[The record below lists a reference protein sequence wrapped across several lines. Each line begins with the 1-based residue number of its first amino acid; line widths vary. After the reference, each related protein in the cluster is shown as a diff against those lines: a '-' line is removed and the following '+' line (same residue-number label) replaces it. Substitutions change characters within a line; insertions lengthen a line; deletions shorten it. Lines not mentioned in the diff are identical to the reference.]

1 MDLGVDGPRHKS
13 WQPYRPAIYKTVAS
27 WSLVAT
33 LLLIHVSHG
42 AIGERTGTASRTA
55 RLGLPA
61 DGSEW
66 RPPEAKHWQAPSTQP
81 GPADSPVTLVTS
93 SLDRIAHSHRAAV
106 VTIGGMIGTMDRATL
121 GLGPSLTADVRQSK
135 DGLAPGMMTDIFL
148 FHNATRP
155 VVAGRRW
162 SPTLEKHFLFR
173 RDLSKT
179 EQDTSPSVGAGN
191 GQPITH
197 CPGSESMVG
206 NCTTTRDLHPP
217 TLMTHAG
224 SGNGTEV
231 TGRLNSTGFAGPAMD
246 GPELA
251 TLQSPLEDNR
261 TAYYYS
267 VANLDNHNDVVCDD
281 EYQMEYNE
289 NCLIDHNVTCV
300 GDPDFCNLTYG
311 EYRQL
316 LMDYIYPS
324 TGEWILIASH
334 TVVFIM
340 GLVGNALVCIAVYT
354 NHTMRTVTNIF
365 IVNLAVADFFVILF
379 CLPPTVV
386 WDVTETWFM
395 GKAMC
400 KVVIYF
406 QTVSVTVSVL
416 TLTFISIDRWYA
428 ICFPLRYK
436 PRPERAWR
444 SIALIWLIGFLSDLP
459 EFLVLTTR
467 RKKLRFDIK
476 LFTQC
481 VATWDN
487 ETEKTFYIVKFVLLY
502 TLPLL
507 FMTVAYF
514 QIVRVLWRSDT
525 IPGHRESRNQ
535 PCGTV
540 HSTRTTLNC
549 VGNTSTMGQ
558 LRARRKA
565 AKMLVAVVIMFAGCY
580 FPVHMLNVAR
590 YTVDIGQS
598 DIVAVLS
605 LFSHWLCYANSAVNP
620 VIYNFMSGKFR
631 REFKNVL
638 EKCRCLKNSHA
649 YGGRVGGYDDRSLC
663 HTATRLNVSPS
674 TRSNYH
680 LASVRD
686 ARFKQHTQQT
696 SFNGSRHLHGRN
708 SINHPGSLQTQISP
722 ISMEERVA
730 VAKNLD
736 SETLQFTAR
745 TNSSAVPTSRATG
758 YGNSSINHSSRGS
771 KGATNSYRGTINGN
785 QQQRQSFLHQHH
797 QSGQVV
803 FAKEPTEQEP
813 TNASPTTTTMARA
826 MLVNQSSSCKY
837 NDT

>member
-1 MDLGVDGPRHKS
+1 MRVNVHRQAPWLWNWNQRPSTHRSSS
-13 WQPYRPAIYKTVAS
+13 WCFWAKLM
-27 WSLVAT
+27 LVHISYISVEVVRAGGT
-33 LLLIHVSHG
+33 
-42 AIGERTGTASRTA
+42 GEQIMMG
-55 RLGLPA
+55 GN
-61 DGSEW
+61 EW
-66 RPPEAKHWQAPSTQP
+66 RPPEAKHWSAFYSGHTVST
-81 GPADSPVTLVTS
+81 VTVVTS
-93 SLDRIAHSHRAAV
+93 SLDRIAQSHRTSPSGPV
-106 VTIGGMIGTMDRATL
+106 RRNGSPSGVGVTFDGAD
-121 GLGPSLTADVRQSK
+121 DVRQSK
-135 DGLAPGMMTDIFL
+135 ASLAPSVTSF
-148 FHNATRP
+148 TRRTASSLDT
-155 VVAGRRW
+155 AG
-162 SPTLEKHFLFR
+162 KHFLFR

-179 EQDTSPSVGAGN
+179 QDTRQTRPSPTSTTFCRDPTSV
-191 GQPITH
+191 
-197 CPGSESMVG
+197 VG
-206 NCTTTRDLHPP
+206 NCSANLDHREPAV
-217 TLMTHAG
+217 MTKATSAG
-224 SGNGTEV
+224 HVTEDYIYASNRNYSSSTNGSAFLSME
-231 TGRLNSTGFAGPAMD
+231 GA
-246 GPELA
+246 ELA
-251 TLQSPLEDNR
+251 TLQSPLEDNH
-261 TAYYYS
+261 TAYYYT
-267 VANLDNHNDVVCDD
+267 VVNLDNHNDVLCDD
-281 EYQMEYNE
+281 EYQLEYNE
-289 NCLIDHNVTCV
+289 NCFIDHNVTCV

-507 FMTVAYF
+507 FMTIAYF

-631 REFKNVL
+631 REFKNAL
-638 EKCRCLKNSHA
+638 EKCRCLKSAHV

-680 LASVRD
+680 LAS
-686 ARFKQHTQQT
+686 QQTQQT
-696 SFNGSRHLHGRN
+696 SFNGSRHQHGRS
-708 SINHPGSLQTQISP
+708 SITHHNSLQPQISP
-722 ISMEERVA
+722 VSMEERMGLT
-730 VAKNLD
+730 KSLD
-736 SETLQFTAR
+736 DEALQRTTRSNVSAGSGLKHVTLETGNSKITTNGSQSHALHHSASQ
-745 TNSSAVPTSRATG
+745 NSSGAQ
-758 YGNSSINHSSRGS
+758 IHSDGS
-771 KGATNSYRGTINGN
+771 VKCKINGAVD
-785 QQQRQSFLHQHH
+785 LEAV
-797 QSGQVV
+797 SG
-803 FAKEPTEQEP
+803 
-813 TNASPTTTTMARA
+813 SPT
-826 MLVNQSSSCKY
+826 MLMIVNKSNSCKI
-837 NDT
+837 NGT

>member
-1 MDLGVDGPRHKS
+1 MAVDSYRRSPWHKS
-13 WQPYRPAIYKTVAS
+13 WHFRSTMYCAAS
-27 WSLVAT
+27 WT
-33 LLLIHVSHG
+33 FWTKLLLIHVCYISIG
-42 AIGERTGTASRTA
+42 AVRNGDWAAKNSN
-55 RLGLPA
+55 
-61 DGSEW
+61 EW
-66 RPPEAKHWQAPSTQP
+66 RPPEPNPWSPFAGS
-81 GPADSPVTLVTS
+81 ADSPVTLLTS
-93 SLDRIAHSHRAAV
+93 SLDHAAQSSGSSAHFVYHEGHGRSSVKVAETLRTRVDSPSSVTSLYRLGQTPHTLPSDSHIPLETV
-106 VTIGGMIGTMDRATL
+106 
-121 GLGPSLTADVRQSK
+121 
-135 DGLAPGMMTDIFL
+135 
-148 FHNATRP
+148 
-155 VVAGRRW
+155 
-162 SPTLEKHFLFR
+162 EKHFLFR

-179 EQDTSPSVGAGN
+179 QSTSLRHTLAPAQAWADNGASPICQD
-191 GQPITH
+191 
-197 CPGSESMVG
+197 PGSMDG
-206 NCTTTRDLHPP
+206 NCTTNRERPP
-217 TLMTHAG
+217 TLMTNASNVNPAKDLLVPFASNHSYTANG
-224 SGNGTEV
+224 SAFWI
-231 TGRLNSTGFAGPAMD
+231 LKD
-246 GPELA
+246 LELA
-251 TLQSPLEDNR
+251 TLQSPLEDNH
-261 TAYYYS
+261 TTHSYPA
-267 VANLDNHNDVVCDD
+267 VDLNDHNDVLCDD
-281 EYQMEYNE
+281 DSDQMEYNE
-289 NCLIDHNVTCV
+289 NCFIDHNVTCV
-300 GDPDFCNLTYG
+300 GDPDFCNLTYS

-334 TVVFIM
+334 TVVFLM

-535 PCGTV
+535 PCGI

-631 REFKNVL
+631 REFKNAL
-638 EKCRCLKNSHA
+638 EKCRCLRSSHA

-696 SFNGSRHLHGRN
+696 SFNGSRHQHGRN
-708 SINHPGSLQTQISP
+708 SINHPGSLQPQISP
-722 ISMEERVA
+722 ISVEERLA
-730 VAKNLD
+730 LTKSLD
-736 SETLQFTAR
+736 GETLQLTNR
-745 TNSSAVPTSRATG
+745 KNSSTLTG
-758 YGNSSINHSSRGS
+758 SSNGS
-771 KGATNSYRGTINGN
+771 GLGNGN
-785 QQQRQSFLHQHH
+785 GNGAGNGSPSMLHQHQQGNLH
-797 QSGQVV
+797 SHHSEQHKDQTLAEDATITLQEQSVT
-803 FAKEPTEQEP
+803 A
-813 TNASPTTTTMARA
+813 PTT
-826 MLVNQSSSCKY
+826 MLMIVNKSSNCKIGG
-837 NDT
+837 T

>member
-1 MDLGVDGPRHKS
+1 MGVGLNRRVPWRKHLS
-13 WQPYRPAIYKTVAS
+13 PHTNTFWPF
-27 WSLVAT
+27 WSKLM
-33 LLLIHVSHG
+33 LLHVSYISIG
-42 AIGERTGTASRTA
+42 AVRIGDRTIEG
-55 RLGLPA
+55 GN
-61 DGSEW
+61 EW
-66 RPPEAKHWQAPSTQP
+66 RPPELDLWTPLV
-81 GPADSPVTLVTS
+81 GPVDSPVTLLTGPLDHAARSRS
-93 SLDRIAHSHRAAV
+93 SSQQPWMGREMHEKPNVDIADPSRSGV
-106 VTIGGMIGTMDRATL
+106 
-121 GLGPSLTADVRQSK
+121 GLPS
-135 DGLAPGMMTDIFL
+135 
-148 FHNATRP
+148 
-155 VVAGRRW
+155 
-162 SPTLEKHFLFR
+162 SPTSLQRPPKQAPPTPSSGWFGSLETVEKHFLFR

-179 EQDTSPSVGAGN
+179 QDASPRHASPPGRAWTHN
-191 GQPITH
+191 GTTAICQD
-197 CPGSESMVG
+197 SESMDG
-206 NCTTTRDLHPP
+206 NCTPRQERPP
-217 TLMTHAG
+217 TLMTKASSTSTNEDLLAQFATNHSQATNG
-224 SGNGTEV
+224 SE
-231 TGRLNSTGFAGPAMD
+231 LWMPKD
-246 GPELA
+246 LELA
-251 TLQSPLEDNR
+251 TLQSPLEDNY
-261 TAYYYS
+261 TAHSYPA
-267 VANLDNHNDVVCDD
+267 VNLNDHNDVLCDD
-281 EYQMEYNE
+281 DSDQIEYNE
-289 NCLIDHNVTCV
+289 NCFIDHNVTCV

-334 TVVFIM
+334 TVVFLM

-487 ETEKTFYIVKFVLLY
+487 EKEKTFYIVKFVLLY

-535 PCGTV
+535 PCGI

-605 LFSHWLCYANSAVNP
+605 LFSHWLCYANSAINP

-631 REFKNVL
+631 REFKNAL
-638 EKCRCLKNSHA
+638 EKCRCLRSSHA
-649 YGGRVGGYDDRSLC
+649 YGGRVGGYDERSLC

-708 SINHPGSLQTQISP
+708 SINHPGGLQPQISP
-722 ISMEERVA
+722 ISVEERLA
-730 VAKNLD
+730 LAKTLD
-736 SETLQFTAR
+736 GETLQLTNR
-745 TNSSAVPTSRATG
+745 KNSSTLNNGSNNGAGHGNMKATS
-758 YGNSSINHSSRGS
+758 NGS
-771 KGATNSYRGTINGN
+771 GTANGSQTKQHGGTLLTDGATAGN
-785 QQQRQSFLHQHH
+785 DGAAGIQEQS
-797 QSGQVV
+797 VT
-803 FAKEPTEQEP
+803 A
-813 TNASPTTTTMARA
+813 PTT
-826 MLVNQSSSCKY
+826 MLMIVNKSSNCKIGG
-837 NDT
+837 T

>member
-1 MDLGVDGPRHKS
+1 MGSYRRGPWHKS
-13 WQPYRPAIYKTVAS
+13 WHHRSSMYCAAS
-27 WSLVAT
+27 WTFWTKLM
-33 LLLIHVSHG
+33 LIHVSYISIG
-42 AIGERTGTASRTA
+42 AVRNGDWATMNSN
-55 RLGLPA
+55 
-61 DGSEW
+61 EW
-66 RPPEAKHWQAPSTQP
+66 RPPEPNPWSPLD
-81 GPADSPVTLVTS
+81 GPADSPVTLLTS
-93 SLDRIAHSHRAAV
+93 SLDHAAQIGSSSTSHPLRLDQEGYEANGASV
-106 VTIGGMIGTMDRATL
+106 
-121 GLGPSLTADVRQSK
+121 ADVIHSTVDLPSSVTSFYHSRAN
-135 DGLAPGMMTDIFL
+135 APQPL
-148 FHNATRP
+148 
-155 VVAGRRW
+155 
-162 SPTLEKHFLFR
+162 PTAEKHFLFR
-173 RDLSKT
+173 RDLSKARHT
-179 EQDTSPSVGAGN
+179 LAAARAWPDNGTGAICQD
-191 GQPITH
+191 
-197 CPGSESMVG
+197 PGSMDG
-206 NCTTTRDLHPP
+206 NCTTNRDRPPPP
-217 TLMTHAG
+217 TLMTAA
-224 SGNGTEV
+224 STNGTLAEDLSSV
-231 TGRLNSTGFAGPAMD
+231 LQFPPNRTANESAFGMLKEL
-246 GPELA
+246 ELA
-251 TLQSPLEDNR
+251 TLQSPLEDNH
-261 TAYYYS
+261 TAHS
-267 VANLDNHNDVVCDD
+267 NSAVNLNDHNDALCDD
-281 EYQMEYNE
+281 DSDQLEYNE
-289 NCLIDHNVTCV
+289 NCFIDHNVTCV
-300 GDPDFCNLTYG
+300 GDPDFCNLTYS

-334 TVVFIM
+334 TVVFLM

-487 ETEKTFYIVKFVLLY
+487 ETEKTFYIFKFVLLY

-535 PCGTV
+535 PCGSRTV

-631 REFKNVL
+631 REFKNAL
-638 EKCRCLKNSHA
+638 EKCRCLRSSHA

-680 LASVRD
+680 LAS
-686 ARFKQHTQQT
+686 QHTQQT
-696 SFNGSRHLHGRN
+696 SFNGSRHQHGRN
-708 SINHPGSLQTQISP
+708 SINHPGSLQPQISP
-722 ISMEERVA
+722 ISVEERLA
-730 VAKNLD
+730 LTKSLD
-736 SETLQFTAR
+736 GCETLQLTNRKNSSTLAGTNGSGLGQGKT
-745 TNSSAVPTSRATG
+745 TNS
-758 YGNSSINHSSRGS
+758 GNGV
-771 KGATNSYRGTINGN
+771 GNGN
-785 QQQRQSFLHQHH
+785 GQPLLQHSHNHHHSHQQQQQQQQHCKQHGEQMLADGGGLVANEDSAGRQD
-797 QSGQVV
+797 QSVT
-803 FAKEPTEQEP
+803 APPT
-813 TNASPTTTTMARA
+813 
-826 MLVNQSSSCKY
+826 MLMIVNKSSHCKIGG
-837 NDT
+837 T